1 MMVTVPLA
9 GQYGFIADQ
18 PTQEL
23 PINAWS
29 RVENMRFRGGLAE
42 RVGGHASIFAAPTV
56 TPLHL
61 APYQTATKRY
71 WVHCGTSSVFA
82 DDGTTRNNITGPTPT
97 GTASDRWTSTV
108 LGGVLVLNNSVNIP
122 TFWAGTGTLAN
133 LTGWDANWR
142 CKSIAA
148 FKNFLVAINIT
159 KSSTNYPHMVKWSDA
174 ADPGAVP
181 ASWDEAD
188 ATKLAGEQDIAETP
202 DQIIDQMV
210 LGDANLIYKERSIY
224 AMRFIGGTQVF
235 EFRRVPGN
243 YGMLARG
250 CAAVTP
256 KGHVVLSNGDVVL
269 VDGVNEPQSILTDRL
284 KNWLFASQIDSASYS
299 KCFVVANPS
308 KAEAWICYPE
318 VGETTCTRALVWNWD
333 ANVFGVR
340 ELPNANHAA
349 SGLLD
354 YSASSGWSTDAE
366 SWADDSTLW
375 NQDEFTPAD
384 PRLLIASNAPG
395 IYLADAGATFAG
407 SAVEATL
414 ERSGMAF
421 DAPEQVKVIR
431 SVYPRIDAPAG
442 TQVQITLGYSMD
454 AEQAPIWG
462 SPVTYTVGSTYKAD
476 AFASGR
482 FLALR
487 LSSTGGPRWRVKS
500 LSLDLVAQGAY

>member
-1 MMVTVPLA
+1 
-9 GQYGFIADQ
+9 
-18 PTQEL
+18 
-23 PINAWS
+23 
-29 RVENMRFRGGLAE
+29 
-42 RVGGHASIFAAPTV
+42 
-56 TPLHL
+56 
-61 APYQTATKRY
+61 
-71 WVHCGTSSVFA
+71 
-82 DDGTTRNNITGPTPT
+82 
-97 GTASDRWTSTV
+97 
-108 LGGVLVLNNSVNIP
+108 
-122 TFWAGTGTLAN
+122 
-133 LTGWDANWR
+133 
-142 CKSIAA
+142 
-148 FKNFLVAINIT
+148 
-159 KSSTNYPHMVKWSDA
+159 
-174 ADPGAVP
+174 
-181 ASWDEAD
+181 
-188 ATKLAGEQDIAETP
+188 
-202 DQIIDQMV
+202 
-210 LGDANLIYKERSIY
+210 
-224 AMRFIGGTQVF
+224 
-235 EFRRVPGN
+235 
-243 YGMLARG
+243 
-250 CAAVTP
+250 
-256 KGHVVLSNGDVVL
+256 
-269 VDGVNEPQSILTDRL
+269 VNEPQSILTDRL

-333 ANVFGVR
+333 ANVFGIR

-395 IYLADAGATFAG
+395 LYLADAGATFAG

-462 SPVTYTVGSTYKAD
+462 NPVTYTVGSTYKAD